1 MEASVVVSFDV
12 HVSSF
17 LQLVWPNMLVL
28 ELSDRDIC
36 PPGELF
42 KPTELLSWLILA
54 TAVKVAHT
62 PLCLRKRTQL
72 NQCSRFCGLQNDL
85 QKINFLFIF
94 IFKLCLFYLSV
105 ERILRFHC
113 RI

>member
-1 MEASVVVSFDV
+1 MEASVFVSFDV
-12 HVSSF
+12 HVSSL

-36 PPGELF
+36 PSGELF
-42 KPTELLSWLILA
+42 KPTELLSWLILT
-54 TAVKVAHT
+54 TAVKAAHI

-72 NQCSRFCGLQNDL
+72 NQRSRFCGLQNNV

-94 IFKLCLFYLSV
+94 IFKLFLFYPS
-105 ERILRFHC
+105 
-113 RI
+113 